1 MRCNISVLTILFAG
15 ACFLDS
21 EIAAAASGD
30 TAIHV
35 HYAAKSVRVRPQP
48 NNGGSGTVDFEILL
62 HPNGK
67 VEDKFAVKDGLKGEF
82 KSKLGNQSHK
92 AVYRVI
98 DASTIERT
106 TDLGTHF
113 HKLTIK
119 VAGKNC
125 TANVEYLLKPGQT
138 EYRDYST
145 QLKKW
150 AYYSKLEMDYATC
163 VIE

>member
-1 MRCNISVLTILFAG
+1 MRCSSAFLTILVTAAYFSG
-15 ACFLDS
+15 S
-21 EIAAAASGD
+21 EISAAASGD

-48 NNGGSGTVDFEILL
+48 NNGGSGTVDVEILL
-62 HPNGK
+62 HANGK
-67 VEDKFAVKDGLKGEF
+67 VEDKFAVKDGLSGES
-82 KSKLGNQSHK
+82 KSKLGSRSHN
-92 AVYRVI
+92 AVYRII

-113 HKLTIK
+113 YKLTVK

-145 QLKKW
+145 QLKTW